1 MTMPE
6 KKPRLPGELTFT
18 LLLLLGSLFLLHQA
32 YGISGFESITSAGVF
47 PMLSALVMVITA
59 LIALSGVAQSPLL
72 GSDDGESLSGHF
84 IRRITPPV
92 WAMFTAAVV
101 LFMLLLPKLGF
112 VLSAYLFLVLSMRL
126 LGSTRW
132 LFNVLLSAVSL
143 AVVYLIFQT
152 VFSVILP
159 KGSWLTGL
167 WT

>member
-6 KKPRLPGELTFT
+6 KKSRLPGELTFT
-18 LLLLLGSLFLLHQA
+18 LLLLLGSLYLFQQA
-32 YGISGFESITSAGVF
+32 YGISGFESLTSAGVF

-59 LIALSGVAQSPLL
+59 LIAMSGVVQSPLAVP
-72 GSDDGESLSGHF
+72 DEGESPSGHF
-84 IRRITPPV
+84 IRRITPSV
-92 WAMFTAAVV
+92 WAMFTTAVV
-101 LFMLLLPKLGF
+101 LFMLLLSKLGF

-132 LFNVLLSAVSL
+132 LFNILLSAVSL

-159 KGSWLTGL
+159 KGTWLTGL